1 MVNFSIIIP
10 CFNAADTITD
20 TLNSIQKQTLEDFE
34 ILCVDDGSTDDTN
47 PIILEMSKQDARI
60 KLASNPSKGPSAARN
75 FGALNLAEGG
85 ILCFC
90 DADDLW
96 SPAKL
101 MELKDAFL
109 NELADA
115 VYGKVA
121 FFEDCLEGA
130 SSYSTVQQQPLS
142 ISVLM
147 GENPVCTMSNISIRR
162 KVFTCANSFDERI
175 VHNEDLEWLV
185 RLVGNNINIVGLD
198 SCQTYYRA
206 SRYGLSSDLRAM
218 TNGREAVL
226 RTAAQY
232 GFSPDGASNAV
243 YNRYLAR
250 RALRLGHGRTH
261 ALRYASI
268 GIMQSPV
275 GFFSSPKRGLLTFI
289 SAICALFLPSS
300 ISRSL
305 FSR

>member
-10 CFNAADTITD
+10 CFNAADTIVD
-20 TLNSIQKQTLEDFE
+20 TLNSIQKQTFEDYE

-47 PIILEMSKQDARI
+47 SIILEMSKQDARI
-60 KLASNPSKGPSAARN
+60 NLASNPSKGPSAARN
-75 FGALNLAEGG
+75 FGALNLAVGE

-96 SPAKL
+96 SSSKL
-101 MELKDAFL
+101 MELKGAFSS
-109 NELADA
+109 ELTDA
-115 VYGKVA
+115 VYGQVA
-121 FFEDCLEGA
+121 FFEHCPKRA
-130 SSYSTVQQQPLS
+130 SAHSTVQDQPLG

-162 KVFTCANSFDERI
+162 KFFTCANSFDERI

-185 RLVGNNINIVGLD
+185 RLVGNNIKIVGLN

-206 SRYGLSSDLRAM
+206 SLYGLSSDLSAM
-218 TNGREAVL
+218 ANGRDAVL
-226 RTAAQY
+226 RTAANY
-232 GFSPDGASNAV
+232 GYSPDGASNAV

-261 ALRYASI
+261 ALWYASF

-275 GFFSSPKRGLLTFI
+275 GFFSSPKRGLLTFV